1 MNFEEAIEILQLEK
15 NFTERELKKAYY
27 KNAIKYHPDKNNG
40 CKEKEEHFKKINEA
54 YRYLCKEENRDSV
67 DDTSFS
73 IILKRFFDFMVPE
86 MNIEHKDIHNTV
98 NAIIK
103 KCKNATIALF
113 EKLSKERSL
122 EIYSFLSKH
131 KEILSIEK
139 EMLEEMSEIIKKK
152 MKGDHM
158 IILNSDI
165 NDLLNDKIYKL
176 ELNDKTYYVPLWYN
190 EVIFEDTSGN
200 DIIVSCIF
208 DLPDHIY
215 IDDDNMLHVKIIHPI
230 QSILENKRLEFKIGE
245 KMFEIESLK
254 IKITKYQILKLNNQG
269 ILKENA
275 NNLFDDLVRQNIY
288 IHLTLE

>member
-1 MNFEEAIEILQLEK
+1 
-15 NFTERELKKAYY
+15 
-27 KNAIKYHPDKNNG
+27 
-40 CKEKEEHFKKINEA
+40 
-54 YRYLCKEENRDSV
+54 
-67 DDTSFS
+67 
-73 IILKRFFDFMVPE
+73 
-86 MNIEHKDIHNTV
+86 
-98 NAIIK
+98 
-103 KCKNATIALF
+103 
-113 EKLSKERSL
+113 
-122 EIYSFLSKH
+122 
-131 KEILSIEK
+131 
-139 EMLEEMSEIIKKK
+139 
-152 MKGDHM
+152 M